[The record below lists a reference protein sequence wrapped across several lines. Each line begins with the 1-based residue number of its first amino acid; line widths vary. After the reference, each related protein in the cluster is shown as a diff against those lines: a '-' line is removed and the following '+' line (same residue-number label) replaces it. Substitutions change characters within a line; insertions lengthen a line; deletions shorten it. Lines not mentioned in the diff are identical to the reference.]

1 MALLDP
7 ISITITRS
15 DNTSETFSGRP
26 ANGEAFGITELVGFE
41 FPEVEVFTAAKG
53 LGDGVFFTGQRLNGR
68 TVEIHLKQNER
79 YPDDFYLA
87 WQLLK
92 NFFNPAH
99 SFKIKVVYTPYT
111 GLTQTRYLND
121 CRILAADYHMINAS
135 EPNPELIVQ
144 MMSPNPFFEEAS
156 GSEQIFYTD
165 NVALTYT
172 YIGDYKTRPVLIF
185 KCTNAGDG
193 TVLSF
198 DVTMNGVQ
206 WSVGTPTAISVGDQI
221 TLDPETMG
229 IGFNGPPDPDQ
240 AGTANV
246 IYEAWWLNPGTN
258 ANTFTI
264 DGNGCTFT
272 FSVSYTPRYLG
283 I

>member
-7 ISITITRS
+7 ISITVTRS
-15 DNTSETFSGRP
+15 DNASKSFSGRP

-41 FPEVEVFTAAKG
+41 FPEVEVFTSPKG

-99 SFKIKVVYTPYT
+99 TFTLQVDYTPYT

-121 CRILAADYHMINAS
+121 CRILAAEYHMINAS

-144 MMSPNPFFEEAS
+144 MMSPDPFFEEAS
-156 GSEQIFYTD
+156 WSEQIVYTD
-165 NVALTYT
+165 NVAVTYT
-172 YIGDYKTRPVLIF
+172 YLGDYKARPHLIF
-185 KCTNAGDG
+185 DCTSSNGS
-193 TVLSF
+193 LSF
-198 DVTMNGVQ
+198 DVTMNGVTWQ
-206 WSVGTPTAISVGDQI
+206 VSTPTAIAVGDRI

-229 IGFNGPPDPDQ
+229 IGVNAPPSPSLV
-240 AGTANV
+240 GVAND
-246 IYEAWWLNPGTN
+246 IYDAWWLNPGTN

-264 DGNGCTFT
+264 DGNGCTFD
-272 FSVSYTPRYLG
+272 FFVSYIPRYLG